1 MASAIG
7 IFATEMKNGAE
18 APFFIGEGKELLLF
32 FDGSL
37 GSVNNSSLGSIN
49 SSVSRGSGRS
59 SGSVSR
65 GSSRSGSSIS
75 RGGSRSSGRS
85 GLFLNRSRSG
95 NNRLFLLTASGQAE
109 GDQSS
114 NEEGLVHEISLSTRN
129 KNSRYISGR
138 LQPIRT
144 KL

>member
-7 IFATEMKNGAE
+7 VWAAEMKNGAE
-18 APFFIGEGKELLLF
+18 APFFIGTGKELLLF
-32 FDGSL
+32 FSSRGSSRS
-37 GSVNNSSLGSIN
+37 G

-59 SGSVSR
+59 GGSISRSSSRSSSVSR
-65 GSSRSGSSIS
+65 SSSRSG
-75 RGGSRSSGRS
+75 RSS
-85 GLFLNRSRSG
+85 LFLNRSRSG

>member
-7 IFATEMKNGAE
+7 VWAAEMKNGAE
-18 APFFIGEGKELLLF
+18 APFFIGTGKELLLF
-32 FDGSL
+32 FS
-37 GSVNNSSLGSIN
+37 
-49 SSVSRGSGRS
+49 
-59 SGSVSR
+59 SR
-65 GSSRSGSSIS
+65 GSSRSGSSVS
-75 RGGSRSSGRS
+75 RGSRGSGRS
-85 GLFLNRSRSG
+85 GGSISRSSSRSSSVSRSSSRSGRSSLFLNRSRSG